1 MVAFVC
7 CTYKIA
13 HTFNHAIMMPT
24 PYHGGP
30 ISKKLQITRKL
41 QITITKITNNFCL
54 DNVVCC
60 LPNKVC
66 NLSSVICLLI
76 FSISTLL
83 PFLTSTHITPQC
95 PMTNAQ

>member
-30 ISKKLQITRKL
+30 ISKKL

-83 PFLTSTHITPQC
+83 LFLPSTHITPQ
-95 PMTNAQ
+95 